1 MATNQTPTWR
11 ERPRL
16 PQTDSPVCKLL
27 ERGIQTWTTQ
37 VEAADPSLAFRAL
50 NLAPLLSAT
59 SSEFRCALLLATAL
73 VLYTSCGGPA
83 PSGGQPSQA
92 PTAASSEPDRVD
104 LDAIFPP
111 GPGRDLLLNNCQT
124 CHVWVPI
131 VILQMDQNAW
141 RRNSLEHRD
150 RVEALS
156 DEDFKV
162 LYDYLSSTFTPARPV
177 PKLPQGLLEAW
188 TSY

>member
-16 PQTDSPVCKLL
+16 PQTDSSVCRALW
-27 ERGIQTWTTQ
+27 RGIHPRATKARKPCTLL
-37 VEAADPSLAFRAL
+37 VAATLILCVA
-50 NLAPLLSAT
+50 
-59 SSEFRCALLLATAL
+59 
-73 VLYTSCGGPA
+73 CGGTA
-83 PSGGQPSQA
+83 PSEEQPSPG

-141 RRNSLEHRD
+141 RRNSLDHRD

-162 LYDYLSSTFTPARPV
+162 LYDYLSSTFTPDRPV

-188 TSY
+188 TTY

>member
-1 MATNQTPTWR
+1 M
-11 ERPRL
+11 
-16 PQTDSPVCKLL
+16 
-27 ERGIQTWTTQ
+27 G
-37 VEAADPSLAFRAL
+37 RAL
-50 NLAPLLSAT
+50 TFARMLACRVAIPGDIDSAQKLEQSEQPTRSNNGLIACFDRSVMTSKLKRTTPLLPLVAI
-59 SSEFRCALLLATAL
+59 AL
-73 VLYTSCGGPA
+73 VACLACSGSA
-83 PSGGQPSQA
+83 PSGDQPSQT

-162 LYDYLSSTFTPARPV
+162 LYDYLSSTFTPDRPV